1 MAEQNKVRDLVITGL
16 MGAIAVVLGWTH
28 WGFIPWFGGV
38 ALTIMH
44 VPAIIAAVIVGPVS
58 GLAVGLIFGIF
69 SMVQAAVA
77 PTGPADVWFT
87 NPLLSVLPR
96 LFIGPAAWLVWQALK
111 RGSRSPFLPRE
122 PLALLTAGAVGSL
135 TNTVLVL
142 GMIGLLGYLPW
153 APLGGIVVLN
163 GLPEALVSALITVTV
178 GAAYWHIPIGKKR
191 GADLSE

>member
-1 MAEQNKVRDLVITGL
+1 MTEQNKVRNLVITGL
-16 MGAIAVVLGWTH
+16 MGAITVVLGLTH

-44 VPAIIAAVIVGPVS
+44 VPVIIAAIIVGPTS
-58 GLAVGLIFGIF
+58 GLLVGLIFGVF
-69 SMVQAAVA
+69 SMVLAAVA

-96 LFIGPAAWLVWQALK
+96 LFIGPVAWLVGTALK
-111 RGSRSPFLPRE
+111 RWKPI
-122 PLALLTAGAVGSL
+122 ALFAAGVVGSL

-153 APLGGIVVLN
+153 TVLGGIVVVN
-163 GLPEALVSALITVTV
+163 GLPEVLVSALITTAVV
-178 GAAYWHIPIGKKR
+178 AAYWHIPIGKKH
-191 GADLSE
+191 GSDLSD

>member
-1 MAEQNKVRDLVITGL
+1 MAEQNKIHDLVITGL
-16 MGAIAVVLGWTH
+16 MGAIAVVLGLTH

-44 VPAIIAAVIVGPVS
+44 VPAVIAAIIVGPVS
-58 GLAVGLIFGIF
+58 GMAVGLIFGIF

-96 LFIGPAAWLVWQALK
+96 LFIGPVAWLVWRSLK
-111 RGSRSPFLPRE
+111 RWE
-122 PLALLTAGAVGSL
+122 PLALLIAGAAGSL
-135 TNTVLVL
+135 TNTIFVL

-153 APLGGIVVLN
+153 EFIAGIVVLN
-163 GLPEALVSALITVTV
+163 GLPEAFVSALITVAV

-191 GADLSE
+191 GADLSEKKK

>member
-1 MAEQNKVRDLVITGL
+1 MTEQNKVRNLVITGL

-38 ALTIMH
+38 SLTIMH
-44 VPAIIAAVIVGPVS
+44 VPTIVATVIVGPVS

-87 NPLLSVLPR
+87 NPLLSVLTR
-96 LFIGPAAWLVWQALK
+96 LFIGPAAWLVWQSL
-111 RGSRSPFLPRE
+111 RRWE
-122 PLALLTAGAVGSL
+122 PLALLAAGAVGSL

-153 APLGGIVVLN
+153 TPLGGIVVVN
-163 GLPEALVSALITVTV
+163 GLPEALASALITAAV
-178 GAAYWHIPIGKKR
+178 GAAYWHIPIGKKQ

>member
-1 MAEQNKVRDLVITGL
+1 MVGQNKVRNLVITGL

-44 VPAIIAAVIVGPVS
+44 VPAVIAAVIVGPVS
-58 GLAVGLIFGIF
+58 GLVVGLIFGIF

-96 LFIGPAAWLVWQALK
+96 LFIGPVAWLVWQALK
-111 RGSRSPFLPRE
+111 RWE
-122 PLALLTAGAVGSL
+122 PLALFAAGAVGSL

-153 APLGGIVVLN
+153 SLLGGIGVVN
-163 GLPEALVSALITVTV
+163 GLPEALVSALITAAV
-178 GAAYWHIPIGKKR
+178 GAVYWHIPIGKKR